1 MRGEENRA
9 AALAVLPHDALDLIG
24 RRRVE
29 ADEGLV
35 HDDKLRVVDQS
46 GDNGQLLLHAV
57 RIGRDGLRQIA
68 GQVEQIRIFLD
79 PRLAVLL
86 RHAENISHEVQ
97 IFDAGQ
103 EFIQIRIVRDV
114 R

>member
-1 MRGEENRA
+1 MEQG
-9 AALAVLPHDALDLIG
+9 G
-24 RRRVE
+24 
-29 ADEGLV
+29 
-35 HDDKLRVVDQS
+35 DDR
-46 GDNGQLLLHAV
+46 QLLLHAV